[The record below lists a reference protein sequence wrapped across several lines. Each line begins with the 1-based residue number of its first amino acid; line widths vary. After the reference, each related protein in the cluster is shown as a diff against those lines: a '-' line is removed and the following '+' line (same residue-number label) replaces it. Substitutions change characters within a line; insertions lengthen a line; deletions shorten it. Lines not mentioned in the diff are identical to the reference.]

1 MAICKGCGKEML
13 TALGCTV
20 SHVIINGVK
29 HERFKVETMHED
41 AKGIAEGFDWQV
53 KRCHDCGARRGHYH
67 HIGCD
72 MERCPVCGGQLIS
85 CDCNVEYDC

>member
-29 HERFKVETMHED
+29 HERVKAGTVE
-41 AKGIAEGFDWQV
+41 
-53 KRCHDCGARRGHYH
+53 RCHDCGARRGQYH

-85 CDCNVEYDC
+85 CDCNAEYDC